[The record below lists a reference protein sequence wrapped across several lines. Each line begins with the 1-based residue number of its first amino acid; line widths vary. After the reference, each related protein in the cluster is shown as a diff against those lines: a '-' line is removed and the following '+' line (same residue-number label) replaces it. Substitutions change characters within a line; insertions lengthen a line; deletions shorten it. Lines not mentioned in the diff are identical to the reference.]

1 MKLQFTSDGGY
12 GAGPAIGVVV
22 LSTDETLEPEL
33 RQITAQTG
41 ASLYHSRIP
50 FDPCV
55 TPETLARMETTLPAS
70 LALFPRHTK
79 FGAIGFGCT
88 SGATVIGARRVAEIV
103 QEQFPDTS
111 VTDPISAV
119 IATCHALGVKRLGM
133 LTPYRM
139 DVSTA
144 MCDLL
149 ERNGIKIS
157 AFGSF
162 EEEQDHKVARIS
174 ESSTLDSMLQVG
186 AGDCDA
192 VFASCTNLRT
202 FGVIKAAEATLGKP
216 VISSNSAFA
225 WHLHRL
231 AGIAGPLGGPGQLFN
246 V

>member
-1 MKLQFTSDGGY
+1 MKLPFDSDSGY
-12 GAGPAIGVVV
+12 GGSGALGVVV

-33 RQITAQTG
+33 RRIMAKTG
-41 ASLYHSRIP
+41 KSLYHSRIP

-55 TPETLARMETTLPAS
+55 TPETLARMETELPAS
-70 LALFPRHTK
+70 VALFPRHTE

-88 SGATVIGARRVAEIV
+88 SGATIIGAARLAEII
-103 QEQFPDTS
+103 QKQFPHAF

-119 IATCHALGVKRLGM
+119 ISACRTLGVKRLGM
-133 LTPYRM
+133 LTPYRV
-139 DVSTA
+139 DVSQA
-144 MCDLL
+144 MCSLL
-149 ERNGIKIS
+149 EENGLTIS

-162 EEEQDHKVARIS
+162 EEEQDHKVARIT
-174 ESSTLDSMLQVG
+174 EAATLDGMLQVG

-202 FGVIKAAEATLGKP
+202 FGVIKAAETALGKP

-231 AGIAGPLGGPGQLFN
+231 AGVSGPIVGPGRLFQI
-246 V
+246 